1 MKVHLNGQLV
11 NGEDACVSVFDRG
24 FLYGDGAFETMRV
37 YDGVVFKLQEHV
49 ERLFGSLSML
59 GIVLPVGQKHVKQAN
74 IEVHDH
80 HAHIDAQANIEAH
93 DYIKAIMHTTVLA
106 NGLRDAYVR
115 VTVTRGKFGG
125 MGPGGIDTAGCDI
138 PTVLV
143 VAAKLTPYPAL
154 WYEKGIRVATVT
166 VRRNLPEALDAR
178 IKSLNF
184 LNNVLARA
192 EAKKAGA
199 QEGLMLNHRG
209 YLAECTVANIFF
221 VKGDTLFTP
230 SIECG
235 ILEGI
240 TRRTVINL
248 ARQEGIVVREGEFFP
263 DALHSA
269 DEVFVTSSIMEV
281 MPVASVDETACEVGK
296 TTIALGRVFKKYV
309 TRYVE
314 EQVS

>member
-11 NGEDACVSVFDRG
+11 NSEDARVSVFDRG

-37 YDGVVFKLQEHV
+37 YDGVAFKLQEHV

-59 GIVLPVGQKHVKQAN
+59 GIVLPVGQNHVKQGNTEAY
-74 IEVHDH
+74 DH
-80 HAHIDAQANIEAH
+80 IKTQANIEAH
-93 DYIKAIMHTTVLA
+93 DYIKAIVRTTVLA

-125 MGPGGIDTAGCDI
+125 PGPGGIDTDGCDN

-166 VRRNLPEALDAR
+166 LRRNLPEALDAR

-221 VKGDTLFTP
+221 VKGGTLFTP
-230 SIECG
+230 SMECG
-235 ILEGI
+235 ILDGI

-248 ARQEGIVVREGEFFP
+248 ARQEGIVVQEGEFFP
-263 DALHSA
+263 DAFHSA
-269 DEVFVTSSIMEV
+269 DEVFVTSSIMEI
-281 MPVASVDETACEVGK
+281 MPVAYVDETAYVVGK
-296 TTIALGRVFKKYV
+296 TTIALGGAFKKYV

-314 EQVS
+314 EQIS